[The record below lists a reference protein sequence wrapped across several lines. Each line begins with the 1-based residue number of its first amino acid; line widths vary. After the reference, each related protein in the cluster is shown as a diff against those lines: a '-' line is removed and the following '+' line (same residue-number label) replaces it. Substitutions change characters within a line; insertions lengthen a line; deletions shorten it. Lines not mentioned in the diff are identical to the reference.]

1 MAGPYISQHQG
12 GDGAALSMNRAAGPD
27 WGIEGVSTQ
36 VLLGSRIWK
45 PAPMVC
51 CPNEQVAKPHRSD
64 KPALKTSFRAGKRKK
79 QEGGGLGLG
88 VVVWDRNNKKGHH
101 HPQKEEPTR
110 GTSTVVARGDWIN
123 RLHFVSMRPE

>member
-1 MAGPYISQHQG
+1 VHIGLYTSMAGPYISQHQG

-27 WGIEGVSTQ
+27 WGIEGDWSG
-36 VLLGSRIWK
+36 LL
-45 PAPMVC
+45 C
-51 CPNEQVAKPHRSD
+51 NEQVAKPHRSD

-110 GTSTVVARGDWIN
+110 GTSTVVARGDWIQ
-123 RLHFVSMRPE
+123 

>member
-1 MAGPYISQHQG
+1 VHISGLYTSMAGPYISQHQG

-27 WGIEGVSTQ
+27 WGIEGDWSG
-36 VLLGSRIWK
+36 LL
-45 PAPMVC
+45 C
-51 CPNEQVAKPHRSD
+51 NEQVAKPHRSD

-79 QEGGGLGLG
+79 QEGGGVGG
-88 VVVWDRNNKKGHH
+88 GRWDRNNKKGHH

-110 GTSTVVARGDWIN
+110 GTSTVVARGDWIAN